1 MDISQLLKD
10 FAEAISPAVQVLF
23 QAILVGLSAQ
33 VSAWLYKTYQLK
45 KNELSRE
52 QQYLLE
58 LVVSNAV
65 HAAEQILVDGVHKR
79 AYAFSVVEKS
89 LSQYGLNI
97 DIDVIYSAIESEVG
111 KLPKPE

>member
-58 LVVSNAV
+58 LVARNAV
-65 HAAEQILVDGVHKR
+65 HAAEQVLVDNADRR
-79 AYAFSVVEKS
+79 AYAFDAVERQLK
-89 LSQYGLNI
+89 QYGLVI
-97 DIDVIYSAIESEVG
+97 DIDVIYSAIEAEVG
-111 KLPKPE
+111 KLPHG